1 MAPRDRLSAAFIK
14 TAKPDKYCDG
24 AGLWLHKREDGG
36 GQWFFR
42 FGNHGRR
49 REMGLGGLHKVS
61 LKHARQL
68 AEAARLKIL
77 DGVDPIRERQ
87 RLKHE
92 ALKPDHEFER
102 LALEAFEAKKAELK
116 GEGKNGRWF
125 TPLELHVLP
134 KLGSIPIEE
143 LAPKDVRDCLAPIW
157 HTKADTARKAIN
169 RINIVVKHAAALGL
183 NVDMGLA
190 EKAKLLLGKTR
201 HTPKHIPFMK
211 WQQAPEFY
219 QSLDENS
226 PTQLALKLLIL
237 TGVRSYPIRHA
248 HLEEITDD
256 IWTIPG
262 QNMKGPHKRTP
273 DFRVPLSDE
282 ARRIVLVASSLSR
295 NGFLFSGVKRGV
307 ISDASM
313 ARVMERRGIDAR
325 PHGFRSTLRVWLTE
339 KAQAN
344 NDVAEVIIAHKT
356 GTNVERAYNRTDY
369 LEQRRGYMQN
379 WAEFLISR

>member
-1 MAPRDRLSAAFIK
+1 M
-14 TAKPDKYCDG
+14 
-24 AGLWLHKREDGG
+24 
-36 GQWFFR
+36 
-42 FGNHGRR
+42 
-49 REMGLGGLHKVS
+49 
-61 LKHARQL
+61 
-68 AEAARLKIL
+68 
-77 DGVDPIRERQ
+77 
-87 RLKHE
+87 
-92 ALKPDHEFER
+92 
-102 LALEAFEAKKAELK
+102 
-116 GEGKNGRWF
+116 
-125 TPLELHVLP
+125 
-134 KLGSIPIEE
+134 
-143 LAPKDVRDCLAPIW
+143 
-157 HTKADTARKAIN
+157 
-169 RINIVVKHAAALGL
+169 
-183 NVDMGLA
+183 DMDLA

-226 PTQLALKLLIL
+226 LTQLALKLLIL

-248 HLEEITDD
+248 HLEEIIND

-295 NGFLFSGVKRGV
+295 DGFLFSGVKRGV

-369 LEQRRGYMQN
+369 LEQRRGYMKN
-379 WAEFLISR
+379 WAEFLVST